1 MGISRSREQSDRP
14 QHLGESPPPKFVA
27 HLISDAWAYI
37 KNVLIA
43 LPSGIAFFVGL
54 FAGYWIAG

>member
-1 MGISRSREQSDRP
+1 MGNFRSRGQSDRP
-14 QHLGESPPPKFVA
+14 RHLGESPPPSFVA
-27 HLISDAWAYI
+27 HFFLDAWAYV

-43 LPSGIAFFVGL
+43 LPSGVAFFVGL